1 VRVIVVGVF
10 KSCLVCRC
18 YWSFVVGASASLPHF
33 DEQSARIVTT
43 IKFSPRLRDCE
54 SEKKDKDVL
63 MTLVLPNLRGQK
75 V

>member
-1 VRVIVVGVF
+1 
-10 KSCLVCRC
+10 
-18 YWSFVVGASASLPHF
+18 VGASASLPHF